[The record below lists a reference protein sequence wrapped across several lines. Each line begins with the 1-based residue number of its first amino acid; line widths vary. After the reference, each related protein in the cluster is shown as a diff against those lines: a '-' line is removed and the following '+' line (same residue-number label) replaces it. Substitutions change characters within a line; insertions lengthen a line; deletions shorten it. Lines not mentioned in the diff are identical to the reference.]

1 MNAMTRVMTS
11 DLGLGRGAKIR
22 ATATGARRPLV
33 DIMIRGLIYLA
44 IVAVLAVLVVV
55 IVVAVERHFSYQK
68 ALYLSIS
75 EAAWLTWDVCQ
86 WASCPA
92 DIQSTHAASRRAPQW
107 GIPSLASCAQLTIL
121 VKGARRQR
129 DSRSE
134 RHEFLSRLAVCG
146 RTTLLLPVIVAAAGQ
161 GLRGGRRNAPNQ
173 RRRCTYHAASS
184 SRHPLCLQA
193 NRAWKLDWTRR
204 RGLRMILQIGCSRI
218 GWTKT
223 TERLTCCTRGRPR
236 GPPNLRCRCA
246 ILAMTVP

>member
-1 MNAMTRVMTS
+1 
-11 DLGLGRGAKIR
+11 
-22 ATATGARRPLV
+22 
-33 DIMIRGLIYLA
+33 
-44 IVAVLAVLVVV
+44 VAVLAVSVVV
-55 IVVAVERHFSYQK
+55 IIVAVERHFSHQK

-75 EAAWLTWDVCQ
+75 EAAWLTWTCANGQ
-86 WASCPA
+86 
-92 DIQSTHAASRRAPQW
+92 AAQQTSSPRMQRLA
-107 GIPSLASCAQLTIL
+107 GLRNGVETRLASCAQLTVL

-146 RTTLLLPVIVAAAGQ
+146 RTTLLMLVIVAAAGQ
-161 GLRGGRRNAPNQ
+161 GLRGRRRNAPNQ
-173 RRRCTYHAASS
+173 RRRCTNHAASS

-204 RGLRMILQIGCSRI
+204 RGLRMILQIGCSRV

-223 TERLTCCTRGRPR
+223 TDRLTCCTRGRLR
-236 GPPNLRCRCA
+236 GPPNLRCRSA